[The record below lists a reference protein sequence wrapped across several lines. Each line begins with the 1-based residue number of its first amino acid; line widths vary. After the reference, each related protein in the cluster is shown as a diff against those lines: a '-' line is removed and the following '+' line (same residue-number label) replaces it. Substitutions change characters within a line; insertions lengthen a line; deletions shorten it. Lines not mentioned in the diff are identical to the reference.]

1 MSGAAPVPRAVGP
14 YPARFPALQCPPV
27 HFARAH
33 LGIREARKKSVPPVS
48 HRVFGVCF
56 TDGIWRAGA
65 LPLRGQQEFLVKEVS
80 RKLFSSEQA
89 SDGREA
95 HRGRQSTPELCSRYL
110 LHLPLRETVV

>member
-14 YPARFPALQCPPV
+14 YPARFPALQYTPV
-27 HFARAH
+27 HFVCAH
-33 LGIREARKKSVPPVS
+33 LGIREARKKSVPPIS
-48 HRVFGVCF
+48 HRVLGVCF

>member
-1 MSGAAPVPRAVGP
+1 MILFLGAITGELKFRWDRRP
-14 YPARFPALQCPPV
+14 
-27 HFARAH
+27 ARAH
-33 LGIREARKKSVPPVS
+33 TWEYGRKSAQSVS
-48 HRVFGVCF
+48 HRVLGVCF

-95 HRGRQSTPELCSRYL
+95 HRGRQSSPELCSGCL